1 MPPKKPPP
9 FPRSLFTGGGPLSP
23 SALQQPPSPSTVHPA
38 SIVDAHNHGIP
49 LEHFPELQNMPPVTG
64 SVTVAVGVERS
75 GSGKHI
81 SVPACVID
89 DDPDLQ
95 TVTTASAIDLVVPC
109 TGPLGESGWEAVD
122 EAVNQLD
129 GGRQKGGGGGRGRD
143 TVAQDPRV
151 RPPPPP
157 PLTKRSSPL
166 LHSAE
171 YETHCGHL
179 SQLSLHSDVVLKV
192 LPPIVDTHVAGS
204 SPWWEDVHELER
216 VVKMYLG
223 PALEAFGTHR
233 IVFGSQPALAPSDP
247 ATVVP
252 VSGAAWYVLLRKCI
266 AELGEESE
274 AMTAIMAK
282 NAEELYNLLIGD
294 PSLTRHTEVAPVNK
308 LFEPWTD
315 D

>member
-9 FPRSLFTGGGPLSP
+9 LPRSLFTGGGPLSP

-129 GGRQKGGGGGRGRD
+129 GGRQKVEEE
-143 TVAQDPRV
+143 VAAGTPSRKILV
-151 RPPPPP
+151 SGLLPP

-282 NAEELYNLLIGD
+282 NAEELYNLM
-294 PSLTRHTEVAPVNK
+294 SLVGENSTYFDLWSSFSNS
-308 LFEPWTD
+308 
-315 D
+315 